1 MGLFSIFGIRD
12 IDAGVEKFKN
22 TEGGVLIDVRT
33 EEEYARGHIENSI
46 NLPLSE
52 ISAVGEIIPDKD
64 TPIFVYCRSGARS
77 SSAAGILKKMGYR
90 NAVNIGGI
98 SGYSGKTER

>member
-52 ISAVGEIIPDKD
+52 ISAVGEIIPVKIRRYLF
-64 TPIFVYCRSGARS
+64 TAV
-77 SSAAGILKKMGYR
+77 AAQEVRLRRESLKR
-90 NAVNIGGI
+90 WVTA
-98 SGYSGKTER
+98 TL